1 MSVVT
6 FTTFCYISVTPIISV
21 NCSSVTT
28 VEEGNN
34 FACECKGT
42 DGNPPSDVAWYKNN
56 TLIVTGI
63 LVFSNVNKDDS
74 GTYKCVAKSHEKAKN
89 KTLIEL

>member
-1 MSVVT
+1 M
-6 FTTFCYISVTPIISV
+6 TPIISV

-34 FACECKGT
+34 FACECEGT
-42 DGNPPSDVAWYKNN
+42 DGNPPADVAWYKNN
-56 TLIVTGI
+56 TLIVTEKEEAI

-74 GTYKCVAKSHEKAKN
+74 GTYRCVAKSHEKAKH
-89 KTLIEL
+89 KTLIELIVNCKYA